1 MYLLTKEEGDLESG
15 AFASMDDEGTPIVQF
30 FANKDDAI
38 TYNTMLEAIG
48 QKVEITEIDGEML
61 DKFCG
66 MLGHAYTVVDEG
78 DIVIPRLE
86 TLQHSL
92 VELSPFRDLFS

>member
-1 MYLLTKEEGDLESG
+1 MYVLTKIEGDLESG
-15 AFASMDDEGTPIVQF
+15 AYATMDEEGTPIVQF
-30 FANKDDAI
+30 FECKDDAV
-38 TYNTMLEAIG
+38 TYTTMLEAIG
-48 QKVEITEIDGEML
+48 QDIAVTEIEGDML

-66 MLGHAYTVVDEG
+66 ILGHAYTIADEG

-92 VELSPFRDLFS
+92 IELSPFRDLF

>member
-1 MYLLTKEEGDLESG
+1 MYVLTKIEGDLESG
-15 AFASMDDEGTPIVQF
+15 AFASMDDEGTPIVNF
-30 FANKDDAI
+30 FECKDDAV
-38 TYNTMLEAIG
+38 TYVTMLEAIG
-48 QKVEITEIDGEML
+48 QDIAVTEIENDLL

-66 MLGHAYTVVDEG
+66 VLDHAYTIVDEG

-92 VELSPFRDLFS
+92 IDLNPFRDLF